1 MRVAELAIH
10 IRDSLPGGTFPAG
23 TSRPGRMAVNTLY
36 LTAGALGSG
45 FAFAT
50 PGIMG
55 SMTAREAN
63 FIISRRFISKSR
75 FQAQAALP
83 QQIADHHGVRHDT
96 TRYLLMMSVMIIF
109 MISVLYKVKA
119 FGAAHVKVSR
129 EQVAE
134 HRIRILAAAARLF
147 RQRGFD
153 DVTVAEVMKDAG
165 LTHGA
170 FYGYFPSKEALIAEA
185 IGQAL
190 TPAPDQ
196 AKPRRAAAE
205 FADGYLSV
213 RHRDNR
219 PSSCLFSSLGT
230 EAARGSADLRH
241 RMTEAVRN
249 RTNHLSVEAEG
260 DRPKEKRRAAIAAWS
275 AMVGAMVLA
284 RLVDDE
290 ALSKEILSA
299 TRVSLPLR

>member
-1 MRVAELAIH
+1 
-10 IRDSLPGGTFPAG
+10 
-23 TSRPGRMAVNTLY
+23 
-36 LTAGALGSG
+36 
-45 FAFAT
+45 
-50 PGIMG
+50 
-55 SMTAREAN
+55 
-63 FIISRRFISKSR
+63 
-75 FQAQAALP
+75 
-83 QQIADHHGVRHDT
+83 
-96 TRYLLMMSVMIIF
+96 MMSIMIIF
-109 MISVLYKVKA
+109 MISILYKVKA
-119 FGAAHVKVSR
+119 SGVAHVKVSR

-134 HRIRILAAAARLF
+134 HRVRILAAAARLF

-185 IGQAL
+185 VGQAL
-190 TPAPDQ
+190 PPAPDQ

-219 PSSCLFSSLGT
+219 PTSCLFSSLGT
-230 EAARGSADLRH
+230 EAARGSDDLRH
-241 RMTEAVRN
+241 RMTEAVRS
-249 RTNHLSVEAEG
+249 RINHLSVEAEG
-260 DRPKEKRRAAIAAWS
+260 DTPKEKRRAAIAAWS

-290 ALSKEILSA
+290 TLSKEILSA
-299 TRVSLPLR
+299 TRDSLPLV

>member
-1 MRVAELAIH
+1 
-10 IRDSLPGGTFPAG
+10 
-23 TSRPGRMAVNTLY
+23 
-36 LTAGALGSG
+36 
-45 FAFAT
+45 
-50 PGIMG
+50 
-55 SMTAREAN
+55 
-63 FIISRRFISKSR
+63 
-75 FQAQAALP
+75 
-83 QQIADHHGVRHDT
+83 
-96 TRYLLMMSVMIIF
+96 
-109 MISVLYKVKA
+109 
-119 FGAAHVKVSR
+119 VKVSR

-185 IGQAL
+185 VGQAL
-190 TPAPDQ
+190 TPALDQ

-219 PSSCLFSSLGT
+219 SSSCLFSSLGT

-241 RMTEAVRN
+241 RMTEAVRS
-249 RTNHLSVEAEG
+249 RINHLSVEAEG

-299 TRVSLPLR
+299 TRVSLPLV

>member
-1 MRVAELAIH
+1 M
-10 IRDSLPGGTFPAG
+10 
-23 TSRPGRMAVNTLY
+23 GRHL
-36 LTAGALGSG
+36 L
-45 FAFAT
+45 
-50 PGIMG
+50 IM
-55 SMTAREAN
+55 S
-63 FIISRRFISKSR
+63 I
-75 FQAQAALP
+75 
-83 QQIADHHGVRHDT
+83 
-96 TRYLLMMSVMIIF
+96 MIIF

-119 FGAAHVKVSR
+119 FGAPHVKVSR

-219 PSSCLFSSLGT
+219 PTSCLFSSLGT

-241 RMTEAVRN
+241 RMTEAVRS
-249 RTNHLSVEAEG
+249 RINHLSVEAEG

-290 ALSKEILSA
+290 TLSKEILSA
-299 TRVSLPLR
+299 TRASLPLV